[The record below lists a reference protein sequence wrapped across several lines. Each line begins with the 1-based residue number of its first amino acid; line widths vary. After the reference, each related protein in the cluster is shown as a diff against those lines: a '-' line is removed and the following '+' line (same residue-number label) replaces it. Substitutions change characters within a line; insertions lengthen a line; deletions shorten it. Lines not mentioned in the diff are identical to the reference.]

1 MTFDPLTLQ
10 VSLFSSGS
18 PGPRAPP
25 AVKSVRNDRA
35 QQQTGKHGGSNWEW
49 WCKQQGG
56 DAVTQA
62 AAMRQF
68 FGNRKSL
75 PAARAFH
82 NKSMR
87 AAENLLGRN
96 LLDFWFGVVLIFLFI
111 LGFTSSCRTLVL
123 DPVRTRGFVTFLQA
137 KDEITFILEG
147 PALLA
152 SLTWNRAGPN
162 PTEPNGAG
170 PGFGTNSQA
179 VRYLDQDYE
188 VLKRR
193 LFQDD
198 SFPALGSLGFNE
210 LGPR

>member
-1 MTFDPLTLQ
+1 
-10 VSLFSSGS
+10 
-18 PGPRAPP
+18 
-25 AVKSVRNDRA
+25 
-35 QQQTGKHGGSNWEW
+35 
-49 WCKQQGG
+49 
-56 DAVTQA
+56 
-62 AAMRQF
+62 
-68 FGNRKSL
+68 
-75 PAARAFH
+75 
-82 NKSMR
+82 
-87 AAENLLGRN
+87 
-96 LLDFWFGVVLIFLFI
+96 
-111 LGFTSSCRTLVL
+111 TLVL

-210 LGPR
+210 LGPRQAGSDEVLINPEGLTEPVLQQNLIQSYSGFAWFLQNLLGSSVG